1 MLWKTEALLNR
12 LSSMTW
18 TTQHLRFPKWD
29 SPGKKSAR
37 AMRNKQSRAMRFGVT
52 KKTYYYLW
60 GTGTMYKGKEGALLP
75 QRATV
80 RVRMCMEKA
89 DCVYCTKGKNSTWDR

>member
-1 MLWKTEALLNR
+1 
-12 LSSMTW
+12 MTW

-29 SPGKKSAR
+29 SPGKKSA
-37 AMRNKQSRAMRFGVT
+37 RAMRFGVT